1 MEAGMAA
8 TGARGEGT
16 LAVQEKAKL
25 RKVLGRFDL
34 VLFTACAIV
43 GLDSVA
49 AAAEAGAQAIT
60 WLLISL
66 VIFLVPYGMLTAEL
80 GSSFPVEGGPYE
92 WARLSF
98 GRAAGAVTAILYW
111 LSNPIWVGGSLTATT
126 IAALD
131 SFILRKPLGTG
142 WEIAV
147 GLIFIWVTVGIAIM
161 AFRVGKWGP
170 NIGTFVKIAVVGIF
184 VVLFIAF
191 LTKHGRPAGASTAA
205 DLKPSISGF
214 LTAIGILVFLWV
226 GFELSN
232 GASEEMH
239 NPQRDVPRMIVGS
252 GIIGALLYGLVIL
265 GIVLVIPRAGLS
277 SVSGFTDAYSAVA
290 GVFHSRA
297 LDVVFAV
304 LVILTLVGSGSV
316 WLEGADRTQAI
327 AALDGSAPAWMGRFT
342 SFGTPIAVNLASGVL
357 ASVMCI
363 FVFLVTK
370 GSLQSFFSVML
381 ALTISTTTL
390 SYVFIFPA
398 LVILRRKYPNAAR
411 PYRVPG
417 GLAGAWAAVIISEL
431 FVIVT
436 VITLV
441 WPGALNALFGQSYSV
456 QASWGVSRV
465 FFESVTL
472 GSLAI
477 MVALGLVF
485 WALGERKRRAGL
497 LGIVIPAE
505 VTAPAGPAAAPPGGA
520 P

>member
-1 MEAGMAA
+1 MATTDA
-8 TGARGEGT
+8 VQPVDGT

-25 RKVLGRFDL
+25 RKVLRRFDL

-92 WARLSF
+92 WTRMSF
-98 GRAAGAVTAILYW
+98 GRAAGAVTSILYW
-111 LSNPIWVGGSLTATT
+111 LSNPLWVGGTLTATT
-126 IAALD
+126 IAALN
-131 SFILRKPLGTG
+131 SFILTKPLGTG

-147 GLIFIWVTVGIAIM
+147 GLIFIWVTVAIAVV

-170 NIGTFVKIAVVGIF
+170 NIGTFVKIAVVVLF
-184 VVLFIAF
+184 TVLFIAF
-191 LTKHGRPAGASTAA
+191 IVQHGRPAGASTAA
-205 DLKPSISGF
+205 DLKPSINGF

-239 NPQRDVPRMIVGS
+239 DPKRDVPKMIVGS

-265 GIVLVIPRAGLS
+265 GIVLVIPRTGLS
-277 SVSGFTDAYSAVA
+277 NVSGFTDAYSAVA
-290 GVFHSRA
+290 GVFHSKA
-297 LDVVFAV
+297 LDVVFAI

-327 AALDGSAPAWMGRFT
+327 AALDGAAPAWMGRFT

-363 FVFLVTK
+363 F
-370 GSLQSFFSVML
+370 
-381 ALTISTTTL
+381 
-390 SYVFIFPA
+390 
-398 LVILRRKYPNAAR
+398 
-411 PYRVPG
+411 
-417 GLAGAWAAVIISEL
+417 AWAAVIISEL

-441 WPGALNALFGQSYSV
+441 WPGALNALFGQSYSIES
-456 QASWGVSRV
+456 SWGVSRV
-465 FFESVTL
+465 FFETVTL
-472 GSLAI
+472 GSLVVMI
-477 MVALGLVF
+477 ALGLAF

-497 LGIVIPAE
+497 LGIAIPAE
-505 VTAPAGPAAAPPGGA
+505 GADAVGGPGGGV

>member
-1 MEAGMAA
+1 
-8 TGARGEGT
+8 
-16 LAVQEKAKL
+16 
-25 RKVLGRFDL
+25 
-34 VLFTACAIV
+34 
-43 GLDSVA
+43 
-49 AAAEAGAQAIT
+49 
-60 WLLISL
+60 
-66 VIFLVPYGMLTAEL
+66 
-80 GSSFPVEGGPYE
+80 
-92 WARLSF
+92 
-98 GRAAGAVTAILYW
+98 
-111 LSNPIWVGGSLTATT
+111 
-126 IAALD
+126 
-131 SFILRKPLGTG
+131 
-142 WEIAV
+142 
-147 GLIFIWVTVGIAIM
+147 
-161 AFRVGKWGP
+161 
-170 NIGTFVKIAVVGIF
+170 
-184 VVLFIAF
+184 
-191 LTKHGRPAGASTAA
+191 
-205 DLKPSISGF
+205 
-214 LTAIGILVFLWV
+214 
-226 GFELSN
+226 
-232 GASEEMH
+232 
-239 NPQRDVPRMIVGS
+239 
-252 GIIGALLYGLVIL
+252 
-265 GIVLVIPRAGLS
+265 
-277 SVSGFTDAYSAVA
+277 
-290 GVFHSRA
+290 
-297 LDVVFAV
+297 
-304 LVILTLVGSGSV
+304 
-316 WLEGADRTQAI
+316 
-327 AALDGSAPAWMGRFT
+327 MGRFT

-390 SYVFIFPA
+390 SYAFIFPA
-398 LVILRRKYPNAAR
+398 LVILRRKYPNAVR

-417 GLAGAWAAVIISEL
+417 GAAGAWAAVIISEL